1 MQGFEGRRTP
11 AEVMYS
17 FYEML
22 LLDMSSVV
30 SFTDSITRNCV
41 CLTALWGEEDDRDE
55 EGSVARRQKIVH
67 VSRAI

>member
-1 MQGFEGRRTP
+1 MQSFEGRRTP

-30 SFTDSITRNCV
+30 SFKDSIARNCV
-41 CLTALWGEEDDRDE
+41 CLTALWGEEDGDDN
-55 EGSVARRQKIVH
+55 
-67 VSRAI
+67 